1 LPLAPAPFAPLL
13 LLLVLVPVAAIVGD
27 QVGYLIG
34 KRAGQA
40 LFQRAD
46 SRLFKRSYVERSR
59 GFFERYGARTIL
71 LARFVPV
78 VRTFAPVVAGASGM
92 PYRSFL
98 AYNVVGGVLWGV
110 GVTTLG
116 YLLGG
121 VGLVRDHI
129 EIILVRIVLI
139 VVVSLV
145 PVLVEVLRARRAKLV
160 A

>member
-1 LPLAPAPFAPLL
+1 MPLSLGPGVLDPANLLSSLGLLGVLAAVFAETGLLVGFFLPGDSLLFTAGLFAARAAPFAPLW

-46 SRLFKRSYVERSR
+46 SRLYKRSYVERSR

-78 VRTFAPVVAGASGM
+78 VRT
-92 PYRSFL
+92 
-98 AYNVVGGVLWGV
+98 
-110 GVTTLG
+110 
-116 YLLGG
+116 LL
-121 VGLVRDHI
+121 RW
-129 EIILVRIVLI
+129 
-139 VVVSLV
+139 S
-145 PVLVEVLRARRAKLV
+145 PARRACRTAPSWPTTSSAV
-160 A
+160 WSGE